1 MTVNMK
7 RARYAPLLP
16 AREADSLAALEAWM
30 RRWPHPWVS
39 ISGGKDSLVALH
51 LACRV
56 NPDVPVAFFNSGIEF
71 PQTLKYV
78 HGLAK
83 AWKFDLHVY
92 HADPSPLEL
101 MEANGSWERG
111 RVTVEGDLSLHEAA
125 IERPLAQALADLG
138 PACVYG
144 VRADE
149 AENRRMYLSR
159 AKGQVEK
166 KNRSGMVT
174 RANISPAWR
183 WSSEEVFA
191 YISEHDLPLNPLY
204 RQQIEL
210 GIPEHRARVGMIVD
224 GWALEQGRWAVARA
238 LAPDESR
245 RIEAA
250 LPALAEWR

>member
-1 MTVNMK
+1 MGVNMK

-16 AREADSLAALEAWM
+16 DRERESLADLTAWVS
-30 RRWPHPWVS
+30 RWDNPWVS

-51 LACRV
+51 LARRV
-56 NPDVPVAFFNSGIEF
+56 KPDVPVVFFNSGIEF

-83 AWKFDLHVY
+83 AWEFDLHVY
-92 HADPSPLEL
+92 DADPAPLDL

-111 RVTVEGDLSLHEAA
+111 RTYTDSGVSLHEAA
-125 IERPLAQALADLG
+125 VERPLARALADLG

-149 AENRRMYLSR
+149 AENRRMYLTR

-166 KNRSGMVT
+166 
-174 RANISPAWR
+174 RARDGSLIRAHISPAWR

-191 YISEHDLPLNPLY
+191 YIAAHDLPLNPLY
-204 RQQIEL
+204 RQQVEL

-224 GWALEQGRWAVARA
+224 GWALEQGRWAVAQA
-238 LAPDESR
+238 LAPDECR
-245 RIEAA
+245 RIESA
-250 LPALAEWR
+250 LPVLAEWR